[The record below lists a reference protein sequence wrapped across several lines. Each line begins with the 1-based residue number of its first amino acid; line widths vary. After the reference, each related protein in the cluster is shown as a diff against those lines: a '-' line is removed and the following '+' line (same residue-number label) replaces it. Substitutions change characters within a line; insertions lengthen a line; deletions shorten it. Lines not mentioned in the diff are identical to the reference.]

1 VARGIEGKVALDVWT
16 KLLMIKQAKSGW
28 GRVFMDT
35 KPARNYTALAIAI
48 VVAALIIGSVACLT
62 ISSTSTI
69 TISASST
76 ANLPQGL
83 RLAAGLNATAIG
95 AGQSLSLAISLFNTA
110 SQINSISS
118 ANDWPFAGLPVFV
131 SSPCDYYPPLEFV
144 VLKGH
149 YTEGNLSAGA
159 KGLVPYVCTEDV
171 SVDHLVFEARSYNFS
186 MTGIFQG
193 QASYNQTDGP
203 YQAAINLTVSGY
215 WDPFTTSQMQNSS
228 FPTLF
233 QEYFSNYSSYRATSP
248 PPQHTFTAGVYTV
261 AVADEWGDLAIDYF
275 TVN

>member
-1 VARGIEGKVALDVWT
+1 MG
-16 KLLMIKQAKSGW
+16 
-28 GRVFMDT
+28 T

-48 VVAALIIGSVACLT
+48 VVAALIIGSIAYVT
-62 ISSTSTI
+62 IAPTGETST
-69 TISASST
+69 TK
-76 ANLPQGL
+76 NLPQGL
-83 RLAAGLNATAIG
+83 RLAAGLNATTIG
-95 AGQSLSLAISLFNTA
+95 AGQGLSLAISLFNTA
-110 SQINSISS
+110 SQTNSISS

-159 KGLVPYVCTEDV
+159 KGQVPYVCTEDV
-171 SVDHLVFEARSYNFS
+171 SVDHLVFEAHSYNFS

-233 QEYFSNYSSYRATSP
+233 QEYFHGYSTYGATSP

-261 AVADEWGDLAIDYF
+261 AVADEWGDLAIDYL